1 MKKPTLLMAAWLGAL
16 PLIAA
21 CDGSG
26 SPSGTPDAS
35 RVALQFNA
43 VLPSATSGASGSS
56 QPNAA
61 LANGP
66 ITLSGTNGTLVV
78 DDLRLIVSRIRLKR
92 AEGDCVSG
100 SNSGST
106 GDSAS
111 ACRKFK
117 GGPYLV
123 NLLDGTAPDVVTADV
138 PAGNYT
144 SLEFKAENLDPSDD
158 DDHDDDD
165 RASETG
171 KVEQLIV
178 DLRKT
183 YPNYP
188 RRASMVAHGTFT
200 PTGGAAKP
208 FTVYFQAEI
217 RIRKSFSTPFRV
229 PEDSKVVIDLD
240 AASWFK
246 EGSNVVNLATQDGK
260 TLRFELELES
270 GIRLG
275 KSRS

>member
-16 PLIAA
+16 PLLAA

-35 RVALQFNA
+35 SVALQFNA
-43 VLPSATSGASGSS
+43 VLPSAASGTGATA
-56 QPNAA
+56 QPNAT

-66 ITLSGTNGTLVV
+66 ITLAGTNGTLVI

-92 AEGDCVSG
+92 AEGECVG
-100 SNSGST
+100 GVA
-106 GDSAS
+106 DSAS

-123 NLLDGTAPDVVTADV
+123 NLLDGTAADVVTADV

-158 DDHDDDD
+158 DELEEEG
-165 RASETG
+165 AVG
-171 KVEQLIV
+171 KVELLIV

-200 PTGGAAKP
+200 PTGGAATP

-217 RIRKSFSTPFRV
+217 RIRKSFLTPFKV

-246 EGSNVVNLATQDGK
+246 SGSNVVNLATQDGK

-275 KSRS
+275 KSKR

>member
-1 MKKPTLLMAAWLGAL
+1 MAAWLGAL
-16 PLIAA
+16 PLLAA

-35 RVALQFNA
+35 SVALQFNA
-43 VLPSATSGASGSS
+43 VLPSAASGTGGTA
-56 QPNAA
+56 QPNAT

-66 ITLSGTNGTLVV
+66 ITLAGTNGTLVV

-92 AEGDCVSG
+92 AEGDCSSG
-100 SNSGST
+100 M
-106 GDSAS
+106 GDSTS

-123 NLLDGTAPDVVTADV
+123 NLLDGTAADVVTADV

-144 SLEFKAENLDPSDD
+144 SIEFKAENLDPSDD

-165 RASETG
+165 GAAAG
-171 KVEQLIV
+171 VEKLIV

-200 PTGGAAKP
+200 PTGGAATP

-217 RIRKSFSTPFRV
+217 RIRKSFLTPFKV

-246 EGSNVVNLATQDGK
+246 SGSNVVNLATQDGK

-275 KSRS
+275 KSKS